1 MTGGSRGFTE
11 QFTALDWSGHA
22 RGLGAKRAPM
32 DTCPRPCVQ
41 STPSPHPPP
50 AAAWGGGLAGQPIVA
65 HEMFR
70 NQPFNENK
78 RN

>member
-1 MTGGSRGFTE
+1 MTGGSQGFAE
-11 QFTALDWSGHA
+11 QFTARGWGGHA

-32 DTCPRPCVQ
+32 DTCPCH
-41 STPSPHPPP
+41 TPNPHLPPYPPP